1 MRIPIGSRVELVGTP
16 GTSRL
21 QPGDTGTIV
30 GYYDKDVYNVEWDKS
45 FGGHSCNGLAKS
57 GHGWNVL
64 NHTVRELFEEDE
76 DDVSIDL
83 AELL

>member
-21 QPGDTGTIV
+21 QPGDTGTVV

-45 FGGHSCNGLAKS
+45 FGGHNCSGLAKS

-64 NHTVRELFEEDE
+64 SKAVREIVCE
-76 DDVSIDL
+76 DDADL
-83 AELL
+83 AVDLSGLL